1 MNKPRTKLYMKVN
14 PETREIIYT
23 GIEFAEFQRYLLHPI
38 ENMILLKGNY
48 EGNRQN
54 RNFELLEGSKEIT
67 NLTKENIYNFGNFHF
82 VDYAVEGAE
91 AKLSAQQVAELL
103 YITHMWSP
111 LQSPFF
117 GELKN
122 RFVYLAHDDGW
133 FCKLYC
139 HDLSE
144 FMHIF
149 FRKITAN
156 LPMPET
162 KKSMVVEEEL
172 LKLAISGIL
181 VDLEESDCKKSND
194 TIAIYTV
201 GEYSNMDDLIND
213 CENIK
218 AGASQVAYLQNQAEK
233 YTIIYGNDQCVDNYK
248 PLL

>member
-14 PETREIIYT
+14 PETNEIIYT
-23 GIEFAEFQRYLLHPI
+23 GIEFAEFQQYLLHPI

-48 EGNRQN
+48 GGNRQN
-54 RNFELLEGSKEIT
+54 HNFDLLEGSEEIVS
-67 NLTKENIYNFGNFHF
+67 LTKENIYHFGNFHF

-91 AKLSAQQVAELL
+91 EKLSAQQVAELL

-139 HDLSE
+139 QDFKE

-162 KKSMVVEEEL
+162 KKPIAVEEEL

-181 VDLEESDCKKSND
+181 VDLEESDCMKSNG

-201 GEYSNMDDLIND
+201 GEYSNMDDILND
-213 CENIK
+213 FENIK
-218 AGASQVAYLQNQAEK
+218 ASASQVAYLQNREGEYK
-233 YTIIYGNDQCVDNYK
+233 II
-248 PLL
+248 